1 MKNVA
6 AKPAASTA
14 KGLSSKERREL
25 EGMAEKLAAAEAA
38 LAAVDTRLNDP
49 AVTSDSDALEK
60 ACADLADAQAGV
72 DAVYARWQELE
83 ARANA

>member
-1 MKNVA
+1 
-6 AKPAASTA
+6 
-14 KGLSSKERREL
+14 
-25 EGMAEKLAAAEAA
+25 MAEKLAAAEAA

-49 AVTSDSDALEK
+49 AVTSDPDALEK
-60 ACADLADAQAGV
+60 ACSDLADAQAGV